1 MLTSSIVRV
10 ADFCVRRA
18 FFVIALVV
26 ALAAG
31 SAVYATRHF
40 AIKTDVTDLFP
51 PDLPWTRRA
60 LDFMK
65 VFPQPDILV
74 VVDGPIPEFVE
85 EASNKLAQA
94 FTARS
99 DLIRGVHQL
108 DSGSFF
114 ERNGLMFLPTE
125 ETARVTS
132 GLTQAKPLIEMLS
145 ADPSLRG
152 SLSALSFG
160 LMGVEGGLVKL
171 DDLAWPMTEAA
182 NTAAEALAGR
192 PAAFSWQA
200 LASGKPPEPHE
211 LRRFV
216 AVEPVLD
223 YSALEP
229 GRAATDA
236 ISKTARDLKLDTSY
250 QARVGQTGLVPVD
263 DDEFASLREHAGLN
277 VAVSILGVLLV
288 LWLALRWRRIVLA
301 LALSLFAGMTMSL
314 AFGLL
319 MVGALNLIFVAFFA
333 LFVGIGVDF
342 GIQFSVRYRA
352 ERHELRDLRDALIS
366 AARKAGAPLAL
377 AAAAT
382 AVGFSSFVPT
392 AYRGLA
398 ELGQIAGSG
407 MIIAFLT
414 SITLLPALLSV
425 LKPPAEAR
433 PMGIAALAP
442 VDRFI
447 ERHRRPVIVITILV
461 VVLASPLVAFLPFD
475 FNPLHLRNPKV
486 ESVATFLELRKDPR
500 TGANA
505 IEIMA
510 PNLAAAAGIAE
521 RLGSVPEVSQTITL
535 DSLVPGDQDAKLAL
549 IQKAATAIGSS
560 LNPAAIEPR
569 PTDAENVKALT
580 STAATLSTVAETSQG
595 PGVGAAKRLS
605 GLLLQ
610 LATSEPRL
618 RRNFETALVEP
629 LRIALEELRQALQA
643 QRITTENIPADLARL
658 WVSPDGRARVQ
669 VLAYGDPDDTA
680 VIRNFVTTV
689 LAVEPNATGPAVMLF
704 EAGNTIVR
712 SFIEAAIFAVLAIA
726 TLLWI
731 ALRRVA
737 DVLLTLVPLLVAGV
751 VTLELCSAFDLPL
764 NFANIIALPVLLG
777 VGVAFKIYY
786 IMAWRSGQTALVQ
799 SPLTRAVMFSDGDR
813 LRQPVVIER
822 SRHLEYG
829 SIDGAGAGL
838 YDDSRGVLSTRS
850 DGAAA
855 LPGFSV
861 GTRIRAA
868 AAGSTSFQTSRGRDG

>member
-250 QARVGQTGLVPVD
+250 QARVRQTGLVPVD

-319 MVGALNLIFVAFFA
+319 MVGALNWQQYCGLTK
-333 LFVGIGVDF
+333 GR
-342 GIQFSVRYRA
+342 VRGGMRA
-352 ERHELRDLRDALIS
+352 
-366 AARKAGAPLAL
+366 
-377 AAAAT
+377 
-382 AVGFSSFVPT
+382 
-392 AYRGLA
+392 Y
-398 ELGQIAGSG
+398 GS
-407 MIIAFLT
+407 
-414 SITLLPALLSV
+414 
-425 LKPPAEAR
+425 
-433 PMGIAALAP
+433 
-442 VDRFI
+442 
-447 ERHRRPVIVITILV
+447 
-461 VVLASPLVAFLPFD
+461 
-475 FNPLHLRNPKV
+475 
-486 ESVATFLELRKDPR
+486 R
-500 TGANA
+500 TGFWTRW
-505 IEIMA
+505 
-510 PNLAAAAGIAE
+510 P
-521 RLGSVPEVSQTITL
+521 SQPWSRSI
-535 DSLVPGDQDAKLAL
+535 
-549 IQKAATAIGSS
+549 
-560 LNPAAIEPR
+560 
-569 PTDAENVKALT
+569 
-580 STAATLSTVAETSQG
+580 
-595 PGVGAAKRLS
+595 
-605 GLLLQ
+605 
-610 LATSEPRL
+610 
-618 RRNFETALVEP
+618 
-629 LRIALEELRQALQA
+629 RI
-643 QRITTENIPADLARL
+643 RIT
-658 WVSPDGRARVQ
+658 VCHG
-669 VLAYGDPDDTA
+669 
-680 VIRNFVTTV
+680 
-689 LAVEPNATGPAVMLF
+689 
-704 EAGNTIVR
+704 
-712 SFIEAAIFAVLAIA
+712 
-726 TLLWI
+726 
-731 ALRRVA
+731 
-737 DVLLTLVPLLVAGV
+737 
-751 VTLELCSAFDLPL
+751 
-764 NFANIIALPVLLG
+764 
-777 VGVAFKIYY
+777 
-786 IMAWRSGQTALVQ
+786 
-799 SPLTRAVMFSDGDR
+799 
-813 LRQPVVIER
+813 
-822 SRHLEYG
+822 
-829 SIDGAGAGL
+829 
-838 YDDSRGVLSTRS
+838 
-850 DGAAA
+850 
-855 LPGFSV
+855 
-861 GTRIRAA
+861 
-868 AAGSTSFQTSRGRDG
+868 